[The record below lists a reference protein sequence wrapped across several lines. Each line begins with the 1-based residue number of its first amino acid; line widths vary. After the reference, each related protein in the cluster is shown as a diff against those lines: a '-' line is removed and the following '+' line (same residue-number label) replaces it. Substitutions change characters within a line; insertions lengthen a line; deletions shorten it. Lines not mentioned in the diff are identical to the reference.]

1 MEIFS
6 PIECWFNIDFQWLWL
21 FVSITYIYNVLNVAF
36 ASNELQTFAASIE
49 SDTHTK
55 NCIVITPK
63 AISIS
68 TIRYRDIVAITSAK
82 QTHPLKITISLYA
95 ACYMHQNSGLRERK
109 IKIELLFCGDWLHYM
124 MNLLLLSGPPRFFW
138 QRGDGK
144 LCINLTISC
153 WQTTAWLHWI
163 LHTIQ
168 EAWNKRLSTIS
179 SDHGTIFFQ
188 ALGNNSSR
196 MIISCLKAPSMN
208 ISLW

>member
-49 SDTHTK
+49 GDTHTK

-124 MNLLLLSGPPRFFW
+124 MNPFYYCLGLPDFFDNAATASSALIWRSPVGKPPLDCTEYCT
-138 QRGDGK
+138 QSK
-144 LCINLTISC
+144 
-153 WQTTAWLHWI
+153 
-163 LHTIQ
+163 
-168 EAWNKRLSTIS
+168 K
-179 SDHGTIFFQ
+179 HGTKDCQQSPLITEQYFSKHLETTHPEWSFHV
-188 ALGNNSSR
+188 
-196 MIISCLKAPSMN
+196 
-208 ISLW
+208 